1 MTDNELI
8 RVATGHRDCCGY
20 MIYDGDTVITR
31 NGHGRVAWIQG
42 KWYLRFSGLDVEALN
57 RYPADAI
64 RRLTEDGTIAS
75 VPSVGQETIV
85 PGQRNDC
92 PTIVPS
98 IVPPSKRSKSVGYL
112 HNGTMGQ

>member
-1 MTDNELI
+1 MIEELLI
-8 RVATGHRDCCGY
+8 HASTGHRDCCGD
-20 MIYDGDTVITR
+20 MIHEGDMVITKD
-31 NGHGRVAWIQG
+31 GHGRIVWLDR
-42 KWYLRFSGLDVEALN
+42 KWWLRFSDQSVEALN
-57 RYPADAI
+57 RFPADAL
-64 RRLTEDGTIAS
+64 RRVAEDGTIAS
-75 VPSVGQETIV
+75 VPPMGQETIV